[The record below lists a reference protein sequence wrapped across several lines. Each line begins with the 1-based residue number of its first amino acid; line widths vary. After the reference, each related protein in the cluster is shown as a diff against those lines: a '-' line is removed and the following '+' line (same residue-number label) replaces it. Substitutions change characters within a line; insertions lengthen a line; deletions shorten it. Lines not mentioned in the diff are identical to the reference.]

1 MISDYLR
8 VALQSAVYQEL
19 PEEGMVMGTIPLLP
33 GVAAKGH
40 TLLDC
45 RSELVEVL
53 EDWVFHRIS
62 RHLPVPEIA
71 GVTVVNNARNDFELD
86 FDSSP

>member
-1 MISDYLR
+1 MISEYLR
-8 VALQSAVYQEL
+8 AAIQSAVYQEL
-19 PEEGMVMGTIPLLP
+19 ADEGLVVGTIPALP
-33 GVAAKGH
+33 GVEAKGH

-53 EDWVFHRIS
+53 EDWVFHRMS

-71 GVTVVNNARNDFELD
+71 GITVVNHSRNDLEFEID
-86 FDSSP
+86 